1 MFNDCFITL
10 IRQNLRVTFPSAI
23 GDGAKSE
30 KKKIETSIVI
40 VLEFIISKVSGQSHL
55 TL

>member
-1 MFNDCFITL
+1 MNMNIC
-10 IRQNLRVTFPSAI
+10 SAI

-40 VLEFIISKVSGQSHL
+40 VLEFLIGK
-55 TL
+55 